1 MITGK
6 DLIAIGYPQGK
17 VIGLALEAASHLPH
31 NITDTLPDIYFQQVL
46 DDPYAFLEN
55 DKHKYYDVLSPVA
68 QELVKL
74 QEPDNVGYELQET
87 GEIDTW
93 GTDLIDEATKQQ
105 MRDAMSLPVSKG
117 GVLMPD
123 AHLGYGLPVGGVLA
137 TENTVIPWA
146 VGVDIGCRMKL
157 SVFDMS
163 WIVLGQKRAELRK
176 ALEDNTVFGAG
187 KGHKIRNEHPVMDS
201 HLWNTTGFTRSLK
214 DTGYAQLGSS
224 GSGNHFVEW
233 GMFHPKA
240 LGMIAESRAGDSV
253 KLAILSHSGS
263 RGVGFKI
270 AQKYSKIAANKHEGK
285 LPKHLINLAW
295 LDLSSEEGMEY
306 WLSMQLAGDFASA
319 NHDVIHDRLS
329 KAIAAE
335 PIFVVEN
342 HHNFAWKENGQI
354 IHRKGATPAG
364 EGVYGV
370 IPGSM
375 AQPGYVVKGKGNASA
390 LNSASHG
397 AGRTMSRSQAKKT
410 LTPLTPREMGI
421 ELIGGGVDEHPG
433 AYKDIE
439 TVIGY
444 QKDLVDVVGKFTPK
458 IVRMDK

>member
-1 MITGK
+1 MTITGK
-6 DLIAIGYPQGK
+6 DLLALGMPQGK
-17 VIGLALEAASHLPH
+17 VIGLALEAAPHLPQ
-31 NITDTLPDIYFQQVL
+31 DEVKQYFKRVL
-46 DDPYAFLEN
+46 EEPYILLEDDSHPYYWA
-55 DKHKYYDVLSPVA
+55 LSPVA

-74 QEPDNVGYELQET
+74 REPAEVSYDLQEV
-87 GEIDTW
+87 GNIDAW
-93 GTDLIDEATKQQ
+93 GAELVDEATMQQ

-137 TENTVIPWA
+137 TEETVIPWA

-187 KGHKIRNEHPVMDS
+187 KGHKTRNEHPVMDS
-201 HLWNTTGFTRSLK
+201 PLWNTTGFTRSLK
-214 DTGYAQLGSS
+214 DTGWAQLGSS

-233 GMFHPKA
+233 GFFSDNDRKP
-240 LGMIAESRAGDSV
+240 

-270 AQKYSKIAANKHEGK
+270 AQKYSKIAANKHAK

-306 WLSMQLAGDFASA
+306 WLSMELAGDFASA
-319 NHDVIHDRLS
+319 NHDVIHDRLAKS
-329 KAIAAE
+329 IGAE
-335 PIFVVEN
+335 PTFVVEN
-342 HHNFAWKENGQI
+342 HHNFAWKQNGLI

-364 EGVYGV
+364 EGVYGI

-375 AQPGYVVKGKGNASA
+375 AQAGYVVKGKGNASA

-397 AGRTMSRSQAKKT
+397 AGRTMSRTEAKKT
-410 LTPLTPREMGI
+410 LTPLTPSEMGI
-421 ELIGGGVDEHPG
+421 DLIGGGVDEHPG

-458 IVRMDK
+458 IVRMDS